1 MFSDCSFLSKSL
13 TVSEAGAVAV
23 IVRDND
29 VENAQSMIDMI
40 DDGTGRSVNIA
51 AFFMLGKDGSV
62 LSVCVVYDNVCV
74 SVIVEDSV
82 CLSVCL
88 CRSFVCLYAC
98 LSVCFCA
105 SVSLSVTLVDSCFS
119 VCLSVYLSI
128 TLMDSVM
135 AKHMLKQHLLSNW
148 ATL

>member
-1 MFSDCSFLSKSL
+1 M
-13 TVSEAGAVAV
+13 SEAGAVAV

-29 VENAQSMIDMI
+29 VENAQSMIDII

-82 CLSVCL
+82 CLS
-88 CRSFVCLYAC
+88 AC
-98 LSVCFCA
+98 ADRLSVCMPVCQ
-105 SVSLSVTLVDSCFS
+105 SVSVRLLVCLLHLWTRVFLS